1 MKLNSGRV
9 FFIRYL
15 YMLRNN
21 RYFHFENGAH
31 TKHIILTLRQM
42 SNIFQCYVDDGGNP
56 YGDEIC

>member
-1 MKLNSGRV
+1 MKLNSGRG
-9 FFIRYL
+9 FHSIS

-21 RYFHFENGAH
+21 RYFYFENGAH